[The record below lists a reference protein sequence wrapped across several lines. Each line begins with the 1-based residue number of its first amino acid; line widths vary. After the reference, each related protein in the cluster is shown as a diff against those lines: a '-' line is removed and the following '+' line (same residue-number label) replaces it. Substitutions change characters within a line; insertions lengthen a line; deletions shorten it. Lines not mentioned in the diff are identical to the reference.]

1 VNRAATPTWHH
12 VETVL
17 AALTSREL
25 ALLELVARLP
35 FVSAPQLAHIAGSSR
50 TMVYGR
56 VARLT
61 RMDAVA
67 SVPGPCSQPGRPV
80 RLLHLTD
87 LGAALL
93 LRLGAVRPDCLA
105 RQLIPG
111 RVEGRGLG
119 PLLACYALLAHLAA
133 SRGGGVQLLAWQRP
147 WRRRYQLGSGRPVQ
161 EVRLPAF
168 AAVRWGGEE
177 HGASGAYLLLPD
189 GAEQS
194 IGAWRG
200 RLRRL
205 AQVGQA
211 LGEPL
216 PALVVATTSPA
227 RVSAWECLV
236 HEVGRGGGGRPL
248 VAQVTTFADLAE
260 RPSAV
265 ASPVPAGGL
274 PHGPSRRST
283 FAPCPPHRAIP
294 RRVEHRLHSLG
305 SNACRLR
312 PGDRLV
318 LDLVG
323 RHAFVRT
330 ATLATLLGRAVAWVR
345 RWVGRLRQGGLL
357 EAAPVE
363 EGAGRAAGSVLELTG
378 LGLRVLA
385 AQLGLPLATAVR
397 QHGLAGGGN
406 TSPIGPRAALLAHL
420 GHTLGTDAVFAGLAA
435 AARVDPRG
443 GQLVEWR
450 NALACARGRLR
461 PDGYGLL
468 RLRGRDYGFFLEFDR
483 GTMRPRELRAK
494 FSAYHRYRASRRAAR
509 DFDRFPTVL
518 VVTVGPGAEDR
529 LADAIAA
536 ADSGA
541 ATPLAALLTTT
552 PWIEAHPAGALGPIW
567 RQPQSTTRCR
577 WPRAAVGRQEREVHR
592 AG

>member
-1 VNRAATPTWHH
+1 MNRAATPTWHH

-35 FVSAPQLAHIAGSSR
+35 FVSAPQLVPIAGGSR
-50 TMVYGR
+50 TVVYGR

-61 RMDAVA
+61 CMGVVA
-67 SVPGPCSQPGRPV
+67 YVPGPRSQPGRPV

-93 LRLGAVRPDCLA
+93 LRLATVEPDCLA
-105 RQLIPG
+105 RQLIP
-111 RVEGRGLG
+111 RRMASQGLE
-119 PLLACYALLAHLAA
+119 PLLACYELLARIAA
-133 SRGGGVQLLAWQRP
+133 SRGGDVRLRTWQRP
-147 WRRRYQLGSGRPVQ
+147 WRCRYQLGAGRPVQ

-168 AAVRWGGEE
+168 AAVSWGPEE
-177 HGASGAYLLLPD
+177 HGAGGAYLLLPD
-189 GAEQS
+189 GADQS

-200 RLRRL
+200 RLQRL

-216 PALVVATTSPA
+216 PALVIATTSPA
-227 RVSAWECLV
+227 RVSAWKRLLYEVSSGRSLV
-236 HEVGRGGGGRPL
+236 T
-248 VAQVTTFADLAE
+248 QVTTVVDLAE
-260 RPSAV
+260 RQAVV
-265 ASPVPAGGL
+265 ASPVPAAWPPRDASPRSTSAPCS
-274 PHGPSRRST
+274 PHG
-283 FAPCPPHRAIP
+283 AIP
-294 RRVEHRLHSLG
+294 RLIERRLHTIGG
-305 SNACRLR
+305 SACRLR

-318 LDLVG
+318 LDLIG
-323 RHAFVRT
+323 RHAFVRPT
-330 ATLATLLGRAVAWVR
+330 TLATLLGRPVAWVR
-345 RWVGRLRQGGLL
+345 QRIGRLRQAGLL

-363 EGAGRAAGSVLELTG
+363 EGTGRAASSVLELTA

-385 AQLGLPLATAVR
+385 AQLGSPLATAVR
-397 QHGLAGGGN
+397 RHGLAGGGA
-406 TSPIGPRAALLAHL
+406 TSPIGPRSALRAHL
-420 GHTLGTDAVFAGLAA
+420 GHTLGTDAVFADMAA
-435 AARVDPRG
+435 AARADPRG

-450 NALACARGRLR
+450 NALACTRGRLR

-494 FSAYHRYRASRRAAR
+494 FSAYHRYRASRRATR

-529 LADAIAA
+529 LADAITA

-541 ATPLAALLTTT
+541 ATPLPALLTTT
-552 PWIEAHPAGALGPIW
+552 AWIEAHPAGALGPVW
-567 RQPQSTTRCR
+567 RQPRSTTRCR
-577 WPRAAVGRQEREVHR
+577 WPRADGGHWKGEVHR

>member
-1 VNRAATPTWHH
+1 MNRAATPTWHH

-25 ALLELVARLP
+25 TLLELVARLP
-35 FVSAPQLAHIAGSSR
+35 FVSAPQLAPIAGGSR
-50 TMVYGR
+50 STVYGR
-56 VARLT
+56 LARLT
-61 RMDAVA
+61 RMGAVA
-67 SVPGPCSQPGRPV
+67 SVPGPCSKPGRPV

-93 LRLGAVRPDCLA
+93 LRLGAVKPDYLA
-105 RQLIPG
+105 RQLIPE
-111 RVEGRGLG
+111 RVERRGLEPLLG
-119 PLLACYALLAHLAA
+119 CYELLACIAA
-133 SRGGGVQLLAWQRP
+133 SRDGGIRLLAWQRP
-147 WRRRYQLGSGRPVQ
+147 WRRRYQLGAGRPVQ

-168 AAVRWGGEE
+168 AAVRWGAEE
-177 HGASGAYLLLPD
+177 HGVRGAYLLLPD
-189 GAEQS
+189 GADQS
-194 IGAWRG
+194 ITAWRG
-200 RLRRL
+200 RLQRL
-205 AQVGQA
+205 AQVGQVVA
-211 LGEPL
+211 EPL
-216 PALVVATTSPA
+216 PALVIATTSPA
-227 RVSAWECLV
+227 RVSAWERLL
-236 HEVGRGGGGRPL
+236 HEVGGGRSL
-248 VAQVTTFADLAE
+248 IAQVTTVADLAE
-260 RPSAV
+260 RQAVV
-265 ASPVPAGGL
+265 ASPVPATWP
-274 PHGPSRRST
+274 PHDAARRCTS
-283 FAPCPPHRAIP
+283 APCPPHRAIP
-294 RRVEHRLHSLG
+294 RLIERRLHTIG

-318 LDLVG
+318 LDLIG

-330 ATLATLLGRAVAWVR
+330 TTLATLLGRPVAWVR
-345 RWVGRLRQGGLL
+345 VRTTRLRQEGLL
-357 EAAPVE
+357 AVADAE
-363 EGAGRAAGSVLELTG
+363 EGSSHAGRRVLELTA

-397 QHGLAGGGN
+397 QHGLAGGGA
-406 TSPIGPRAALLAHL
+406 TSPIGPRAALMAHL
-420 GHTLGTDAVFAGLAA
+420 GHTLGTDAVFAGLTA

-450 NALACARGRLR
+450 NALACTRGRLR

-494 FSAYHRYRASRRAAR
+494 FFAYHRYRASTRAAR

-529 LADAIAA
+529 LADAITA

-541 ATPLAALLTTT
+541 ATPLPALLTTT
-552 PWIEAHPAGALGPIW
+552 AWIEAHPAGALGPVW
-567 RQPQSTTRCR
+567 RQPRSTTRCR
-577 WPRAAVGRQEREVHR
+577 WPRADGGHWKGEVHR